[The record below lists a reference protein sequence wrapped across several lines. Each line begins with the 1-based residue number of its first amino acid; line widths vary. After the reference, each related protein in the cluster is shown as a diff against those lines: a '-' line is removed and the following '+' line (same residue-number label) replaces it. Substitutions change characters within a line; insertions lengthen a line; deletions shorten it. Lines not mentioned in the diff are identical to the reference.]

1 VWHCVFFSGADLWVA
16 AEHLSLFEKLEWIV
30 AKSIDGKG
38 GMSMK
43 AAENRGTPRGDT
55 GKLVSTELFGGHLFE
70 SRKPAFAAMMDYVT
84 NLPHCDGK
92 PVGFGMLLEA
102 PGAGKS
108 FMLQRVYDTPLAPEL
123 DLRSLRLIFNFNYL
137 MNTDDHSAYQLVSRV
152 LFTYFCG
159 YPTVQIDSTLTK
171 ISARV
176 DLLFRGDHSS
186 SVLQKVINLLEADF
200 ASHRQLD
207 PAAVRTIFFI
217 DEAGQEKLGRVVV
230 FDADGKQRTVIADP
244 TVRRDICRAL
254 DARLGFRG
262 AVFTALQK
270 QIPDFAEFT
279 GTKRGLTWFAIEPL
293 PVRDVALLAPFV
305 VATLSKF
312 GDVTERVPHV
322 MIALA
327 LTGGHART
335 AEVMMKCLSSEIPL
349 ANSKISHVLS
359 TVRRKL
365 SSRYGRRVKHVQR
378 WFVPSLLGAKFDM
391 GELEH
396 RFPFDAARAAGD
408 VINSATEEII
418 GVSSAVVPEVSILRL
433 KRLDEPV
440 VSQLFEFVTNTDR
453 LFASKPTAIA
463 FEELIVAT
471 LPLKMR
477 LVQHAVADR
486 NTRDSDRLWWPEQF
500 SGALDRVRL
509 FRDEEPVSDQG
520 LPVPLL
526 PYPSQVAELDAGAT
540 CAIVDEIAI
549 ASVRIYHIN
558 ESIWADEWTRD
569 TSGSGEFTAL
579 ARNFRSTNL
588 KWIVNAPIVVYSAL
602 SNQAAIDVVLLYK
615 NMNGEARALMMQMKF
630 SGVDASTRFALD
642 PIIAKCK
649 SHIKLSK
656 PLRDFGIMD
665 MSQITVCIMAQAKIS
680 AARELAAKCE
690 AQGVGFHV
698 VLLEPEQLREFFGP
712 SLTQLPF
719 FNMAHGAES
728 LWSDT
733 EAALQ
738 DVRSREAAEAVEAAE
753 TAVALAVD

>member
-1 VWHCVFFSGADLWVA
+1 VFFSGADLWVA

-312 GDVTERVPHV
+312 GDVTERLPHV

-335 AEVMMKCLSSEIPL
+335 VEAMMDSLASQSSL
-349 ANSKISHVLS
+349 ANSMISRALS
-359 TVRRKL
+359 EVRATL
-365 SSRYGRRVKHVQR
+365 TTRYGDRVQHVQC
-378 WFVPSLLGAKFDM
+378 WFAPSLLGAEFLVDAVD
-391 GELEH
+391 H
-396 RFPFDAARAAGD
+396 RYPFDAARAAGD
-408 VINSATEEII
+408 VINSVTKATMTVIRI
-418 GVSSAVVPEVSILRL
+418 VPEVSILPLERL
-433 KRLDEPV
+433 TD
-440 VSQLFEFVTNTDR
+440 SYATQLFEFVTNTDR
-453 LFASKPTAIA
+453 LFAPKPTAIA

-471 LPLKMR
+471 LPLKMG
-477 LVQHAVADR
+477 LVQHAVEDR
-486 NTRDSDRLWWPEQF
+486 NTRDSDRSWWPEQF

-509 FRDEEPVSDQG
+509 FRNHTDA
-520 LPVPLL
+520 LALL
-526 PYPSQVAELDAGAT
+526 PYPSRTNAFVGASAE

-549 ASVRIYHIN
+549 ASPMRIYHIN
-558 ESIWADEWTRD
+558 ESIWADEWSLYTK
-569 TSGSGEFTAL
+569 TGEFDAF
-579 ARNFRSTNL
+579 AYGFASTSH
-588 KWIVNAPIVVYSAL
+588 KWIDDAPIVVYSAL

-615 NMNGEARALMMQMKF
+615 NVKGEARALMMQMKF

-656 PLRDFGIMD
+656 PLRDFGIVD
-665 MSQITVCIMAQAKIS
+665 MSQITVCIMAQAKVS

-712 SLTQLPF
+712 SLMQLPF

-738 DVRSREAAEAVEAAE
+738 DVRAREVAEAVEAAE

>member
-1 VWHCVFFSGADLWVA
+1 MLRCRQVHTCGIVCAFLLVLTADLWVA

-312 GDVTERVPHV
+312 GDVTERLPHV

-520 LPVPLL
+520 LPP
-526 PYPSQVAELDAGAT
+526 E
-540 CAIVDEIAI
+540 
-549 ASVRIYHIN
+549 
-558 ESIWADEWTRD
+558 
-569 TSGSGEFTAL
+569 
-579 ARNFRSTNL
+579 
-588 KWIVNAPIVVYSAL
+588 WIV
-602 SNQAAIDVVLLYK
+602 Q
-615 NMNGEARALMMQMKF
+615 
-630 SGVDASTRFALD
+630 TRKA
-642 PIIAKCK
+642 
-649 SHIKLSK
+649 
-656 PLRDFGIMD
+656 G
-665 MSQITVCIMAQAKIS
+665 
-680 AARELAAKCE
+680 
-690 AQGVGFHV
+690 
-698 VLLEPEQLREFFGP
+698 
-712 SLTQLPF
+712 
-719 FNMAHGAES
+719 
-728 LWSDT
+728 
-733 EAALQ
+733 
-738 DVRSREAAEAVEAAE
+738 
-753 TAVALAVD
+753 